1 MLMSNR
7 IVLATCLVLAG
18 SSLLRADPV
27 DNPGDARF
35 FNDTGAYP
43 FLRFASTE
51 WIDGSTEEFEAYVD
65 STGDVYFN
73 GATMPFTL
81 TAQDLGSAGGAPLE
95 VQLFISDVV
104 GIVDLSSGTYFDWEI
119 TAQARFR
126 SIGAGGV
133 TSANCRTGS
142 FTIYV
147 DGDWFNHAVSSSF
160 TIPALSGAGTG
171 ACNGH
176 STEINLDFA
185 LGSSGALID
194 IHKWAGENIS
204 TGNPLTGS

>member
-1 MLMSNR
+1 MSNR
-7 IVLATCLVLAG
+7 LVLAMCLVLTVA
-18 SSLLRADPV
+18 SRANAAPV

-43 FLRFASTE
+43 FLQFASTE

-65 STGDVYFN
+65 GTGDVFFN
-73 GATMPFTL
+73 GATMPFAL
-81 TAQDLGSAGGAPLE
+81 TAQTIGLYGTPIE
-95 VQLFISDVV
+95 VQLFITDVV

-126 SIGAGGV
+126 ATGMAGV
-133 TSANCRTGS
+133 TSSNCRTGS

-160 TIPALSGAGTG
+160 TIPALSGAGAG